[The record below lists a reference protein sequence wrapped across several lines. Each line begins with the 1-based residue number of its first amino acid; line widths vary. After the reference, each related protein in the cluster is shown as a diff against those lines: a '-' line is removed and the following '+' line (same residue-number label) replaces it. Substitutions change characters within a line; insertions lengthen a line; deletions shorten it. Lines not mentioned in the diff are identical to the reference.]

1 MDTKI
6 TFRTDK
12 HLKEEATK
20 VFESLDMNLST
31 ALNMFLRQT
40 VIKQN
45 YPCALETDVVRGN
58 AITYKKDFFSLFGKG
73 ADLGLDEE
81 PEDQIIVDDISL

>member
-1 MDTKI
+1 MDTTI
-6 TFRTDK
+6 TFRTDE

-20 VFESLDMNLST
+20 VYESLGMNLST

-45 YPCALETDVVRGN
+45 YPCALETDVVRDN
-58 AITYKKDFFSLFGKG
+58 TFTYKKDFFSLFGKG
-73 ADLGLDEE
+73 VDLGLDEE
-81 PEDQIIVDDISL
+81 PEDQIIAEDISL